1 MPPGGACHSAT
12 PLPVWGI
19 SLKPEEDFL
28 YVPEM
33 EAHPIWHGNCGSNR
47 MTPAA
52 AVQARPRLVFWELTT
67 GCNLSCIHCRAS
79 ATELMSP
86 DDLSTA
92 ECLRIVDDLAQYAP
106 FILVLSGGEPLWRRD
121 VFEIA
126 SRANQHGIR
135 VALATNGTLVDEAM
149 ADRIKESGIVRV
161 SVSIDGTDRATHDSF
176 RGHAGAFEAAL
187 RGIRCLQDV
196 GISTQINTTVSRHNA
211 HQLPEMVELAKRLK
225 VDAFHLFLLVPVGC
239 GLTIA
244 EDQSVSAEDAERILN
259 WYYDRGLDSGMEL
272 KATCAPQYY
281 RIARQRRAEARRAGE
296 EVPDLMP
303 RPLKVGGHEGATH
316 PGGHPTGLNQMTR
329 GCLAGSGVCF
339 ISHNGVVQPCGYL
352 PLEAGDLRRQ
362 NFREVWE
369 SSKLFAELRDPGVLE
384 GKCGCCEFKLVCYG
398 CRARSYG
405 VTGNWKGEEP
415 FCVHQPRSMRAEGE
429 GCQPAHN

>member
-1 MPPGGACHSAT
+1 
-12 PLPVWGI
+12 
-19 SLKPEEDFL
+19 
-28 YVPEM
+28 
-33 EAHPIWHGNCGSNR
+33 
-47 MTPAA
+47 MTPVAT
-52 AVQARPRLVFWELTT
+52 VQARPRLVFWELTT

-79 ATELMSP
+79 ATDLMSP
-86 DDLSTA
+86 DDLSTS

-126 SRANQHGIR
+126 ARAHGHGIR

-161 SVSIDGTDRATHDSF
+161 AISIDGTDRATHDSF
-176 RGHAGAFEAAL
+176 RGHNGAFEAAI
-187 RGIRCLQDV
+187 RGIRCLQNV

-211 HQLPEMVELAKRLK
+211 HQLPEMVELAKSLK

-244 EDQSVSAEDAERILN
+244 EDQSVTAEDAERILN
-259 WYYDRGLDSGMEL
+259 WYYDRSLDCGMEL

-281 RIARQRRAEARRAGE
+281 RIARQRRAESRRAGE
-296 EVPDLMP
+296 AVPDLMP
-303 RPLKVGGHEGATH
+303 RPLTVGGHADTTH
-316 PGGHPTGLNQMTR
+316 PGGHPAGHPTGLNQMTR

-339 ISHNGVVQPCGYL
+339 ISHKGTVQPCGYL
-352 PLEAGDLRRQ
+352 PLEAGDLRREG
-362 NFREVWE
+362 FREVWE
-369 SSKLFAELRDPGVLE
+369 SSKLFAELRDPGNLE

-405 VTGNWKGEEP
+405 MTGNWKGEEP
-415 FCVHQPRSMRAEGE
+415 FCVYEPHSSRATEGDA
-429 GCQPAHN
+429 CQLVRK

>member
-1 MPPGGACHSAT
+1 
-12 PLPVWGI
+12 
-19 SLKPEEDFL
+19 
-28 YVPEM
+28 
-33 EAHPIWHGNCGSNR
+33 
-47 MTPAA
+47 MTPVAT
-52 AVQARPRLVFWELTT
+52 VQARPRLVFWELTT

-79 ATELMSP
+79 ATDLMSP
-86 DDLSTA
+86 DDLSTS

-126 SRANQHGIR
+126 ARAHGHGIR

-161 SVSIDGTDRATHDSF
+161 AISIDGTDRATHDSF
-176 RGHAGAFEAAL
+176 RGHNGAFEAAI
-187 RGIRCLQDV
+187 RGIRCLQNV

-211 HQLPEMVELAKRLK
+211 HQLPEMVELAKSLK

-244 EDQSVSAEDAERILN
+244 EDQSVTAEDAERILN
-259 WYYDRGLDSGMEL
+259 WYYDRSLDCGMEL

-281 RIARQRRAEARRAGE
+281 RIARQRRAESRRVGE
-296 EVPDLMP
+296 AVPDLMP
-303 RPLKVGGHEGATH
+303 RPLTVGGHADTTH
-316 PGGHPTGLNQMTR
+316 PGGHPAGHPTGLNQMTR

-339 ISHNGVVQPCGYL
+339 ISHKGTVQPCGYL
-352 PLEAGDLRRQ
+352 PLEAGDLRREG
-362 NFREVWE
+362 FREVWE
-369 SSKLFAELRDPGVLE
+369 SSKLFAELREPSNLE

-405 VTGNWKGEEP
+405 MTGNWKGEEP
-415 FCVHQPRSMRAEGE
+415 FCVYEPRSTRATEGDA
-429 GCQPAHN
+429 CQPVRR